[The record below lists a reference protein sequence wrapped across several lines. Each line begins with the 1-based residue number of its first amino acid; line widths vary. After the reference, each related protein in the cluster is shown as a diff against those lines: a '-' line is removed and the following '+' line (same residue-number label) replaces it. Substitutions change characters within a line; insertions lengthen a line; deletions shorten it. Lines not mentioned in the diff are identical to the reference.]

1 MNDETLS
8 FFVSKWEWNVS
19 LEMNQIYLKSL
30 DINNIV
36 IPLFI
41 EDPRPGRQGD
51 RPKCT
56 HLRGLQHLTQ
66 IEQI

>member
-1 MNDETLS
+1 
-8 FFVSKWEWNVS
+8 
-19 LEMNQIYLKSL
+19 MNQIYLKSL

-41 EDPRPGRQGD
+41 EDPKPGRQGD

-66 IEQI
+66 IEQILPPFGEKKLKQKTTHIS

>member
-1 MNDETLS
+1 
-8 FFVSKWEWNVS
+8 
-19 LEMNQIYLKSL
+19 MNQSYLKSL

-41 EDPRPGRQGD
+41 EDPEPGRQGD